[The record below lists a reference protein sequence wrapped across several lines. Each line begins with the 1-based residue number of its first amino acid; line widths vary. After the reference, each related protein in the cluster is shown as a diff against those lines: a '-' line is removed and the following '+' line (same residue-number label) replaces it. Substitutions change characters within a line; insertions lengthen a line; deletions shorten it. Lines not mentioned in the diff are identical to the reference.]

1 MSLTSLSSRTRPSA
15 SLWTLFID
23 FEIRNGE
30 LARAKALV
38 YRAVRECPWCKG
50 TSRFPNNDPANP
62 RFAELYLKPFAAPLR
77 TMYRSDELR
86 ELHRLLLEKGLRVRL
101 ELDDFAEGWRSEPED
116 MEQDSSDDDRGGVV
130 KVAEELYQERAR
142 LMPY

>member
-1 MSLTSLSSRTRPSA
+1 
-15 SLWTLFID
+15 
-23 FEIRNGE
+23 
-30 LARAKALV
+30 
-38 YRAVRECPWCKG
+38 
-50 TSRFPNNDPANP
+50 
-62 RFAELYLKPFAAPLR
+62 
-77 TMYRSDELR
+77 MYRSDELR